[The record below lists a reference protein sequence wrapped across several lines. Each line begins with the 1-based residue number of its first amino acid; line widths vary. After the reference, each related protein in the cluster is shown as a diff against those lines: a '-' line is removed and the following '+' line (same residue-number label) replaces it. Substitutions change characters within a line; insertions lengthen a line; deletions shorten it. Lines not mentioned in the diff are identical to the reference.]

1 LLARLAELK
10 RSAEPSGLGEY
21 FSTHPTAE
29 IRIQSLRRFL
39 QKAK

>member
-1 LLARLAELK
+1 VAFAG
-10 RSAEPSGLGEY
+10 SDS

-39 QKAK
+39 QQQV